1 MMLKME
7 RIENLRLYSTIKH
20 AWKHAN
26 FLQNDDMIDA
36 SRKKTAPIS
45 EDF

>member
-26 FLQNDDMIDA
+26 FLQNDGIIDGSGKKIA
-36 SRKKTAPIS
+36 SIS
-45 EDF
+45 EDS